1 MSRKDNKDLVR
12 QFYEEVF
19 STGNVERI
27 DDFISPEYVE
37 ICEDTRHSL
46 GVEGAKQHIL
56 GVRKTY
62 PDLTLEVTR
71 QIAEGDLVV
80 SQVTMRGTHNGEWLG
95 IAPTGQAIAIT
106 AVNID
111 RVLGGRIIEFPLDG
125 IAGFLL
131 HIYL

>member
-1 MSRKDNKDLVR
+1 MVR
-12 QFYEEVF
+12 QFYE
-19 STGNVERI
+19 
-27 DDFISPEYVE
+27 
-37 ICEDTRHSL
+37 
-46 GVEGAKQHIL
+46 
-56 GVRKTY
+56 
-62 PDLTLEVTR
+62 EVTR

-80 SQVTMRGTHNGEWLG
+80 SRVTMRGTHNGEWLG

-131 HIYL
+131 HVYL